1 MRKMSDLVRE
11 QNPLM
16 LPASASVMEAARRMD
31 AMPWTGCWPRGK
43 TRLQPR
49 WPRS

>member
-16 LPASASVMEAARRMD
+16 LPASTILAQ
-31 AMPWTGCWPRGK
+31 
-43 TRLQPR
+43 TRPVVTFVL
-49 WPRS
+49 